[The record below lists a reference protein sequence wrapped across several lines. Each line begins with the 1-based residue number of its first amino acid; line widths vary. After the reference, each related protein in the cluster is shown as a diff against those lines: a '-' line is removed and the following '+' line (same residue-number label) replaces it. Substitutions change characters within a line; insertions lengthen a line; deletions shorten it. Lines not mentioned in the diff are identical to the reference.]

1 MNQPFNPYQHNV
13 DILRGFFRKP
23 IILITALT
31 FCVPTICKIVTAVSS
46 MMISFKYIIEKNENV
61 NLSFSI
67 DISTLAFLFA
77 FILLFCTAR
86 SRRLL

>member
-31 FCVPTICKIVTAVSS
+31 FCVPSYPLYSASS
-46 MMISFKYIIEKNENV
+46 I
-61 NLSFSI
+61 
-67 DISTLAFLFA
+67 
-77 FILLFCTAR
+77 
-86 SRRLL
+86 

>member
-13 DILRGFFRKP
+13 GILRGFFRKP

-46 MMISFKYIIEKNENV
+46 MMISFKYIIEKKRECQ
-61 NLSFSI
+61 
-67 DISTLAFLFA
+67 
-77 FILLFCTAR
+77 FIFFY
-86 SRRLL
+86 

>member
-67 DISTLAFLFA
+67 DISTFCLHLYCCSAQQEA
-77 FILLFCTAR
+77 AGLL
-86 SRRLL
+86 